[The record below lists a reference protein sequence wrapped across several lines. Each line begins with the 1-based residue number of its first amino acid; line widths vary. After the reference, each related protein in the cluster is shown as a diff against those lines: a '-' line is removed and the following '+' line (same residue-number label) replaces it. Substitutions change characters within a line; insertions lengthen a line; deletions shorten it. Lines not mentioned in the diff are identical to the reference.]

1 MAFKTVKITP
11 TLSTDAYAD
20 GDVLFVNTEFSL
32 PHRSC
37 KLIGGLVIDYEKD
50 LVADAVVLYFMQRNK
65 ADLGTI
71 NETANISNA
80 NLKLN
85 QLIGACQIGTGDPV
99 GEIDSAVFK
108 PLSTYGD
115 VDGSEEGGMQ
125 PIVLTSVGPDEE
137 YQSDPKSSTPMYV
150 SGVIQSVSTAPNF
163 SATDAIDIIL
173 YFEY

>member
-11 TLSTDAYAD
+11 TLSLDAYAD

-37 KLIGGLVIDYEKD
+37 KLLGGLVIDYEKQI
-50 LVADAVVLYFMQRNK
+50 VADAVVLYFMQRDK

-71 NETANISNA
+71 NATAGISDA

-99 GEIDSAVFK
+99 GEIDNAVFR
-108 PLSTYGD
+108 PLSTFGD
-115 VDGSEEGGMQ
+115 VDGSEDGAMQ
-125 PIVLTSVGPDEE
+125 PIVLTCLGPDEE
-137 YQSDPKSSTPMYV
+137 YQNDPKSSTPMYI
-150 SGVIQSVSTAPNF
+150 SGVIQSISTGPDFA
-163 SATDAIDIIL
+163 AADALDIIL